1 MGHPFFG
8 VESRMGVVN
17 IFWEE
22 GWNGRPSIK
31 LGWYTSLLYAII
43 NKLVSRTH
51 EYILFYRLHT
61 TTWRHSTGTGSTET
75 AATSTCLIHTSV

>member
-17 IFWEE
+17 IFGEE

-31 LGWYTSLLYAII
+31 LGWYTSLVLTFTCPPQQKKCGDRLIR
-43 NKLVSRTH
+43 NKSN
-51 EYILFYRLHT
+51 
-61 TTWRHSTGTGSTET
+61 G
-75 AATSTCLIHTSV
+75 

>member
-17 IFWEE
+17 IFGEE

-31 LGWYTSLLYAII
+31 LGWYTSLRVVHWVLDY
-43 NKLVSRTH
+43 LLLTLDLTLS
-51 EYILFYRLHT
+51 L
-61 TTWRHSTGTGSTET
+61 G
-75 AATSTCLIHTSV
+75 